1 MSRKIEVVDYNP
13 EWKKLFKIEAKKIKN
28 VLGKN
33 CVEIHHI
40 GSTSVKGLKAKPVID
55 IMTVVKDINLV
66 DEQKTEFQELGYEC
80 LGENGIKG
88 RRFYTKVDDNPTHH
102 IHILEKG
109 NKADIERHLAV
120 RDYLRNHADVARKY
134 AELKVQLADKFTYD
148 NNGYCDGKDAFVKN
162 LEKKA
167 LKWKKQEEY
176 QGECIA
182 LGMCFGVGIGSALGT
197 MFSNL
202 SMGMCLGISI
212 GMCLGLVVGSMKNKE

>member
-134 AELKVQLADKFTYD
+134 AELKDHQA
-148 NNGYCDGKDAFVKN
+148 
-162 LEKKA
+162 
-167 LKWKKQEEY
+167 EE
-176 QGECIA
+176 Q
-182 LGMCFGVGIGSALGT
+182 
-197 MFSNL
+197 
-202 SMGMCLGISI
+202 
-212 GMCLGLVVGSMKNKE
+212 